1 MKIAIAHD
9 GRGVHRGAGRMR
21 STVCACRPAYA
32 ASSTSLRCARR
43 SFGHRHSGAPADTR
57 ILATARCP
65 TLSIRI
71 PDRTRAVPAV
81 LTRRQRQRVGITRG
95 VRAALCQEAGDTAGF
110 AVTGCVPPHRGI
122 RDRPARHGATTPGPG
137 SIRPAASL
145 RRCNERARFAC
156 VRCVML
162 VPRGARDYRRTK
174 HAARLFQAISARIAG
189 NGRHRSCRKVVF
201 ATD

>member
-122 RDRPARHGATTPGPG
+122 RDRPARHGAATPRPG

-145 RRCNERARFAC
+145 RRCNERA
-156 VRCVML
+156 VRLRSMCHA
-162 VPRGARDYRRTK
+162 GAARRTRLPTNETRCPAFSGDFGENRGQW
-174 HAARLFQAISARIAG
+174 AAPILQKSSIC
-189 NGRHRSCRKVVF
+189 H
-201 ATD
+201 